1 MFWGKL
7 KGQALLAKET
17 YPDHTGG
24 NPGDATYGIIEFAF
38 DPAGR
43 LQLKTD
49 QNGDTQTPVYDMASR
64 LLQRDY
70 RTKANSPSGTIA
82 DSDVMTYDAASR
94 LLTGRSGRY
103 DNIIGRAYDNAG
115 RLATESLT
123 IGGRTYNVS
132 HEYDVRSMRTA
143 GKGVRYQK
151 PERPC
156 GCF

>member
-1 MFWGKL
+1 
-7 KGQALLAKET
+7 
-17 YPDHTGG
+17 
-24 NPGDATYGIIEFAF
+24 
-38 DPAGR
+38 
-43 LQLKTD
+43 
-49 QNGDTQTPVYDMASR
+49 MASR

-132 HEYDVRSMRTA
+132 HEYDTRSMRKKTTYPNA

-151 PERPC
+151 CKAP
-156 GCF
+156 